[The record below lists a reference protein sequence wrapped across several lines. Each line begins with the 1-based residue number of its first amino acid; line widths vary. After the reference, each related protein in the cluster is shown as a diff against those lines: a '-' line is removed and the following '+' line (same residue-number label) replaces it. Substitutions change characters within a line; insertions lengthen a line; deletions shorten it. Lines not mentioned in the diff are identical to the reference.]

1 MNHRKLQ
8 GRLSQRWHAWVMAR
22 VSSYTDAHLRPYKEK
37 LLAGLRGR
45 VLEIGPGTG
54 PNLRYYPAQ
63 VQWIGVEPNPFMHR
77 YLRAEVER
85 QEVNAAL
92 IVGWAEQLALED
104 ESVDAVVSTHVLC
117 TVSDP
122 ERALREILRVLVPGG
137 RFLFI
142 EHVAAP
148 AGTRLRRWQERA
160 RPLWKRFT
168 AGCHPDRETD
178 RIISTVGFERVFLQ
192 RLLLPVPL
200 VAPHIVGVAIKRAAV
215 GVSIPYPH

>member
-142 EHVAAP
+142 EHVAVPGRRLVGWAR
-148 AGTRLRRWQERA
+148 AGRVE
-160 RPLWKRFT
+160 T
-168 AGCHPDRETD
+168 AQ
-178 RIISTVGFERVFLQ
+178 VG
-192 RLLLPVPL
+192 
-200 VAPHIVGVAIKRAAV
+200 G
-215 GVSIPYPH
+215 